1 MEIQTG
7 CVAGGADNPG
17 GVIADAAGMQQ
28 LQRTLLQSPLTP
40 MRVNQFSGDQIER
53 HRIDAEI
60 APHQIRLKGAG
71 LNDGI
76 LPGGGIGLP
85 ASRRQIQEHTIQTEL
100 DGAETAVL
108 PAGGEA
114 LRAADSLQCKGELA
128 GIPFHHEIEI
138 RNSAPGHTVAPMQQS
153 VAHDPS
159 DEGEMSAAELP
170 GSSPESIQQSIRH
183 TRQVHGAACRTM
195 HRSSRIRH
203 LSALTRC
210 LQEEATAIA
219 SAAERLS
226 SEQVEAALTLLE
238 RCADRKAKLVITGVG
253 KSGIVARKIAATFSS
268 IGLMA
273 LFLNPLDALHGD
285 LGVVAPEDV
294 CLLLSN
300 SGETAELLEVLPHLK
315 RRGTGRIAIVGRAE
329 SSLAR
334 GSDVVLEAGVDRE
347 VCPLNLAPTAST
359 AVAMAI
365 GDALAA
371 VWMARR
377 GISPA
382 DFALNHP
389 AGSLGKQLTLTA
401 ADLMVPASKLHALKP
416 ETPLPE
422 VIGGL
427 TRDGIGCGWVER
439 SDQSGALVGIITDG
453 DLRRALQDHSTEGWS
468 RLTAADL
475 MTADPITVEGDVL
488 VVHALECM
496 ERNRRKPI
504 SVLPVVNSD
513 QEMQGLLRLHDLVQA
528 GLA

>member
-1 MEIQTG
+1 M
-7 CVAGGADNPG
+7 
-17 GVIADAAGMQQ
+17 
-28 LQRTLLQSPLTP
+28 L
-40 MRVNQFSGDQIER
+40 
-53 HRIDAEI
+53 
-60 APHQIRLKGAG
+60 
-71 LNDGI
+71 
-76 LPGGGIGLP
+76 
-85 ASRRQIQEHTIQTEL
+85 
-100 DGAETAVL
+100 
-108 PAGGEA
+108 
-114 LRAADSLQCKGELA
+114 
-128 GIPFHHEIEI
+128 
-138 RNSAPGHTVAPMQQS
+138 
-153 VAHDPS
+153 
-159 DEGEMSAAELP
+159 
-170 GSSPESIQQSIRH
+170 
-183 TRQVHGAACRTM
+183 
-195 HRSSRIRH
+195 RSSRIRP

-210 LQEEATAIA
+210 LQEEASAIA

-226 SEQVEAALTLLE
+226 GDQVEAALALLE

-285 LGVVAPEDV
+285 LGVVASEDV

-315 RRGTGRIAIVGRAE
+315 RRGTGRIAIVGRAD

-371 VWMARR
+371 VWMERR

-401 ADLMVPASKLHALKP
+401 ADLMVPTSRLH
-416 ETPLPE
+416 PLHPHTSLPD

-427 TRDGIGCGWVER
+427 TRDGIGSGWVEDPD
-439 SDQSGALVGIITDG
+439 SPGSLLGILTDG
-453 DLRRALQDHSTEGWS
+453 DLRRALQDHSADRWTD
-468 RLTAADL
+468 LTATDL

-488 VVHALECM
+488 VVNALERM

-513 QEMQGLLRLHDLVQA
+513 ARMMGLLRLHDLIQA